1 MDMANLMNEDK
12 LQFDVLMP
20 NCREGMF
27 APTPY
32 AGPEEIIRATT
43 LAEQLGYDTV
53 WAADF
58 LSRTPDHPPT
68 HGAPPNW
75 YEPLISLSYAAAV
88 TNRIK
93 LGTGVI
99 MAPFREPV
107 VLAKQAATL
116 DQFSGGRLVLG
127 LGLGA
132 FRSEFENING
142 LRPKSNRGH
151 MLDDSLALLQKLLN
165 EDHPDGVSFQ
175 SRYNHLTNVSL
186 NPRPRQ
192 RPLPL
197 YIPGRTPAS
206 LVRVA
211 KWCHGVMFAAG
222 AVASRIE
229 ALKPVLAEYGREI
242 TDLDVIAEADLS
254 LADTQ
259 EQAQANYW
267 ESHHGKTM
275 TRRRGKEGLLEN
287 NWIGT
292 PEFVT
297 EKMAK
302 LVEQGIR
309 HFYVLHTATDHVEA
323 SLEQMQRF
331 AEEVM
336 DRLRPAPEKQ

>member
-1 MDMANLMNEDK
+1 MRPKK

-32 AGPEEIIRATT
+32 AGPEEIVRATK
-43 LAEQLGYDTV
+43 LAEDLGYDAV

-58 LSRTPDHPPT
+58 LSRTPDFPSYD
-68 HGAPPNW
+68 GDPPNW

-88 TNRIK
+88 TTHIK

-116 DQFSGGRLVLG
+116 DRFSRGRLLLG

-132 FRSEFENING
+132 FRSEFENIHG
-142 LRPKSNRGH
+142 LRPKANRGR

-165 EDHPDGVSFQ
+165 EEHPEGVSFQ
-175 SRYNHLTNVSL
+175 SRYNHIRDVSL
-186 NPRPRQ
+186 NPRPAQ

-206 LVRVA
+206 LERVA

-222 AVASRIE
+222 AATTRIE
-229 ALKPVLAEYGREI
+229 ALKPVLAEHNRSLDDI
-242 TDLDVIAEADLS
+242 DVIAEADLS

-259 EQAQANYW
+259 EAAQAEYW
-267 ESHHGKTM
+267 ESYHGRTM
-275 TRRRGKEGLLEN
+275 VSRRGREGLLEN

-292 PEFVT
+292 PQFVA
-297 EKMAK
+297 EKISR
-302 LVEQGIR
+302 LIEQGIT
-309 HFYVLHTATDHVEA
+309 HFYVLHTATDAVEK

-331 AEEVM
+331 AEEVINK
-336 DRLRPAPEKQ
+336 LRTTPADDD